1 MKKHPWLVENCP
13 ELRAFVEG
21 KYEDELKKIRNAVGE
36 VKIAEEEKV
45 LKNNDVYSIF
55 FYKIIII

>member
-21 KYEDELKKIRNAVGE
+21 KYEDELKKIKNAVGE
-36 VKIAEEEKV
+36 VKISEDEKV
-45 LKNNDVYSIF
+45 LKNNDVYSI
-55 FYKIIII
+55 YL